1 MKSSRFGVA
10 SSRILLVAFLG
21 ASLFACSKSETE
33 SEAVKPTE
41 NNIAKYVEANAGTL
55 ESKTRSSGPWELGV
69 VFSTAAAG
77 KLTQVGTRMPESGSY
92 RVIVWD
98 FDAKTVLR
106 QKTVEQTTPDQLT
119 LADVDA
125 LALTPNKKYVIS
137 VNSQSGGINKKY
149 FFAAKTGGG
158 DWLPFTKGSVL
169 VHSVGYTLSAAAKFP
184 NEVKDVKYE
193 LYGYPEFT
201 FVAE

>member
-1 MKSSRFGVA
+1 MNV
-10 SSRILLVAFLG
+10 RILLSALIVA
-21 ASLFACSKSETE
+21 ASLSACSKSEAETE
-33 SEAVKPTE
+33 TVKPTE
-41 NNIAKYVEANAGTL
+41 NNIARYVEANAGTI

-69 VFSTAAAG
+69 VFSAAAAG
-77 KLTQVGTRMPESGSY
+77 KLTQVGTRMPEPGSY

-106 QKTVEQTTPDQLT
+106 QKTVEQSTPDQLT
-119 LADVDA
+119 LADVDV

-137 VNSQSGGINKKY
+137 VNSQSGGANKKY

-158 DWLPFTKGSVL
+158 EIMPFTKGSVL
-169 VHSVGYTLSAAAKFP
+169 VHSACYTKTAPAVFP
-184 NEVKDVKYE
+184 NDVKDVKSE

-201 FVAE
+201 FLPD